1 MSPAKDKDSSH
12 RKGKKVA
19 TDDPH
24 AKAVGEETPLSESDH
39 SGEDERGHDLTNEC
53 PPLIDPWHDTHI
65 HFPIVPSDYLPSP
78 SGRVALYLLP

>member
-39 SGEDERGHDLTNEC
+39 SGEDERGHDLTSEC
-53 PPLIDPWHDTHI
+53 PPLIDPLHDTHI
-65 HFPIVPSDYLPSP
+65 HFPIVPSDHLPPP

>member
-1 MSPAKDKDSSH
+1 MLPAKDKDSSH
-12 RKGKKVA
+12 RKGEKVT

-39 SGEDERGHDLTNEC
+39 SGEDERGHDLTSKC
-53 PPLIDPWHDTHI
+53 LPLLDPWHDTHI
-65 HFPIVPSDYLPSP
+65 HFPIVPSDYLPPP